1 VKTKGDFKMKTWKD
15 VADYIT
21 FIRATNDH
29 LLREE
34 QTRVA
39 MQVDESEDRD
49 TDPGVKLALVNLEMK
64 FRGID

>member
-1 VKTKGDFKMKTWKD
+1 MKTWRD

-21 FIRATNDH
+21 FIRATSDK